1 MKNLSAAVLI
11 AALLGAMP
19 AMADTGIQIR
29 DPYARILA
37 GNGVVYFTIDNR
49 QDQADTMI
57 GADSDAGMAM
67 LMTSAEDQA
76 GVMRM
81 RMLPDGIA
89 VAGGQVHALAPA
101 ADHVMLSGVMG
112 RYKTG
117 DTITLT
123 VTFATAGEVTLT
135 VPVDNA
141 RRTPPGA
148 GPTAFD
154 AMSAE
159 GSATGAVSGAP

>member
-1 MKNLSAAVLI
+1 MKSMSIAAFV
-11 AALLGAMP
+11 AALLGAGMP
-19 AMADTGIQIR
+19 AWADSGIHIS

-49 QDQADTMI
+49 QAQPDTMI
-57 GADSDAGMAM
+57 AAHSDAGMAM
-67 LMTSAEDQA
+67 LMTSADDAA

-89 VAGGQVHALAPA
+89 VPGGAAHALAPA

-135 VPVDNA
+135 VPVDNT
-141 RRTPPGA
+141 RRTPP
-148 GPTAFD
+148 
-154 AMSAE
+154 
-159 GSATGAVSGAP
+159 

>member
-1 MKNLSAAVLI
+1 MKTLSI
-11 AALLGAMP
+11 AALVAVLLGAGMP
-19 AMADTGIQIR
+19 AWADAGIRIS

-49 QDQADTMI
+49 QAQSDQMI
-57 GADSDAGMAM
+57 AARSDAGMAM
-67 LMTSAEDQA
+67 LMTSAQDAA

-89 VAGGQVHALAPA
+89 VAAGTAHALAPA

-135 VPVDNA
+135 VPVDNT
-141 RRTPPGA
+141 RRTPPGP

-154 AMSAE
+154 AMSVQ
-159 GSATGAVSGAP
+159 GADSGAAP